1 MSDSKNPNDDYS
13 SLSLTRMELNLNAK
27 DRKVASSH
35 LNWVDKKFGKIKK
48 ACREFWIVGKT
59 GFMFG
64 GLVGCCLGLVFGGYE
79 AIRQRSIWPLPL
91 AMLGSGFSFA
101 CIFGVS
107 TLIRLEKDSNKT
119 FHFEIVVF
127 NPNTNKYER
136 KVINYF
142 ERVPKI

>member
-1 MSDSKNPNDDYS
+1 MSDSNKQNNDYS
-13 SLSLTRMELNLNAK
+13 SISLTRMQMNLSSN
-27 DRKVASSH
+27 DRKVANSSV
-35 LNWVDKKFGKIKK
+35 NWLDKKFGKIKK
-48 ACREFWIVGKT
+48 ACKEFWVVGKT

-79 AIRQRSIWPLPL
+79 SIRQRSIWPLPL

-119 FHFEIVVF
+119 FHFVIVVLD
-127 NPNTNKYER
+127 PKTNKYER
-136 KVINYF
+136 KEINYF
-142 ERVPKI
+142 ERIPKI

>member
-1 MSDSKNPNDDYS
+1 MSDSNKQNNDYS
-13 SLSLTRMELNLNAK
+13 SISLTRMQMNLSSN
-27 DRKVASSH
+27 DRKVANSSV
-35 LNWVDKKFGKIKK
+35 NWLDKKFGKIKK
-48 ACREFWIVGKT
+48 ACKEFWVVGKT

-79 AIRQRSIWPLPL
+79 SIRQRSIWPLPL

-119 FHFEIVVF
+119 FHFEIVVLD
-127 NPNTNKYER
+127 PKTNKYER
-136 KVINYF
+136 KEINYF
-142 ERVPKI
+142 ERIPKI

>member
-1 MSDSKNPNDDYS
+1 MQMNLS
-13 SLSLTRMELNLNAK
+13 SN
-27 DRKVASSH
+27 DRKVANSSV
-35 LNWVDKKFGKIKK
+35 NWLDKKFGKIKK
-48 ACREFWIVGKT
+48 ACKEFWVVGKT

-79 AIRQRSIWPLPL
+79 SIRQRSIWPLPL

-119 FHFEIVVF
+119 FHFVIVVLD
-127 NPNTNKYER
+127 PKTNKYER
-136 KVINYF
+136 KEINYF
-142 ERVPKI
+142 ERIPKI